1 MEGTL
6 TSRSDTYIGH
16 YDSGLY
22 HSLCSS
28 VLKDIVL
35 DNGIEWG
42 NRIDSAGFERIIVDL
57 KQVDPHKVTGLNEQE
72 SEVLGS
78 LITSLCVEIEAVLYK
93 LSDEVK
99 NEDLRR
105 YLDIDWS

>member
-1 MEGTL
+1 M
-6 TSRSDTYIGH
+6 
-16 YDSGLY
+16 
-22 HSLCSS
+22 
-28 VLKDIVL
+28 
-35 DNGIEWG
+35 
-42 NRIDSAGFERIIVDL
+42 DL
-57 KQVDPHKVTGLNEQE
+57 KQVDPHKVSGLNEQE

-78 LITSLCVEIEAVLYK
+78 LITSLWVEIETVLYE